1 MLEGYKRITLYSGS
15 SFISITNNGITFNK
29 NAIQRLKMPERVVFL
44 LNSVE
49 KKIAVQVCSDASDR
63 DAIPFCQKG
72 KDYKNGLRINNRE
85 LQQQLASMMNWN
97 LKDKNY
103 RIDGIYLDAESA
115 MIFDMNSA
123 REFNKRNKRKA
134 SE

>member
-1 MLEGYKRITLYSGS
+1 MLEGFEKISLYPGS
-15 SFISITNNGITFNK
+15 SFLSVTNNGITFNK
-29 NAIQRLKMPERVVFL
+29 NSIQRLKMPEYVVFL

-63 DAIPFCQKG
+63 DSIPFCQKG

>member
-1 MLEGYKRITLYSGS
+1 
-15 SFISITNNGITFNK
+15 
-29 NAIQRLKMPERVVFL
+29 
-44 LNSVE
+44 
-49 KKIAVQVCSDASDR
+49 
-63 DAIPFCQKG
+63 
-72 KDYKNGLRINNRE
+72 
-85 LQQQLASMMNWN
+85 MMNWN

-123 REFNKRNKRKA
+123 REFNKRNKKKA